1 MRPDTGPSDIEI
13 AKYVAGECGPAE
25 ERAMDARMVE
35 SPELHE
41 RVIRM
46 RRVLGGDGANA
57 SADADRLWANFEARA
72 GHTAPIGDG
81 RPALRRGV
89 RAAFDESRFARVAS
103 AAAFVILAGGAALW
117 LTTRTPAA
125 APPIAEEP
133 GHYRTSRGQYA
144 TIQLTD
150 GSRVT
155 LAPESRLTIPAAFG
169 RGVRDVALDGEAIFS
184 IAHDAAHPFRV
195 HARGAR
201 VEDIGT
207 RFDLRAYPDDRV
219 VTVAV
224 VEGTVA
230 LGRDRAVSIGA
241 PRAAA
246 EGVVLHSGDL
256 ASLDTSGQA
265 FTHHH
270 ARVSDYVAWA
280 DGRLVFVARPL
291 PEVLST
297 IGRWYD
303 VDVRVPETA
312 LATRLVTAQFSTQAP
327 NEMIDA
333 LAIAV
338 DARIERKGRVVTLR
352 AR

>member
-1 MRPDTGPSDIEI
+1 MRPDTGPLDIEI
-13 AKYVAGECGPAE
+13 AKYVAGECEPAE
-25 ERAMDARMVE
+25 ERAMDARIAG
-35 SPELHE
+35 SPELRE
-41 RVIRM
+41 RVARM
-46 RRVLGGDGANA
+46 RRVLGGDGADP
-57 SADADRLWANFEARA
+57 STDADRLWANFAARA
-72 GHTAPIGDG
+72 GQMAQVEGE
-81 RPALRRGV
+81 RPALRRRA
-89 RAAFDESRFARVAS
+89 RAAFDESRLARVAS

-117 LTTRTPAA
+117 LATRTPAA
-125 APPIAEEP
+125 APPVPEEP

-219 VTVAV
+219 VIVAV
-224 VEGTVA
+224 VEGALA
-230 LGRDRAVSIGA
+230 LGTDRADSSGA

-246 EGVVLHSGDL
+246 EGVVLHRGDL

-265 FTHHH
+265 YTRHH

-280 DGRLVFVARPL
+280 NGRLVFAARPL
-291 PEVLST
+291 PEVLAT

-303 VDVRVPETA
+303 VDVRAPDTR
-312 LATRLVTAQFSTQAP
+312 LATRLVTAQFSTQSP
-327 NEMIDA
+327 GEMIDA

-338 DARIERKGRVVTLR
+338 DATVERKGRVVTLR
-352 AR
+352 AK